1 MKTTLSKMKFAIFLS
16 IPILFF
22 LFMLEIGLGIWG
34 DTQPNRVLCYDP
46 ILGRSYCPNTNGY
59 LKNNQVNSYIEVN
72 ADGLLG
78 KNYPIARTPGKLR
91 VAVLGDSFTSGEA
104 VAADKKF
111 VGVWETK
118 LSEIFLPGVEVI
130 NFGIGGTGTWQQ
142 LQRFHV
148 KVRKYKPDL
157 TVLAFCWCNDVG
169 DNRSQYIS
177 KADDRNPLLD
187 EYEINNWTKLQ
198 VRRKYFNKWIWN
210 HSNLYQFTRTR
221 YNHLEHFVKRLFL
234 PDYMKA
240 TAPPSHLLKEAAYD
254 RQSNELQQ
262 SIDRQKK
269 ILQNNVLKNDVV
281 KNDVVKKDVEKI
293 PGGVKK
299 AEKSIEKNTKS
310 IDIKF
315 FPDFKDTSSIHDD
328 LFFFDSEGWK
338 LSRKLIIKLHSE
350 VRENGSKLAVI
361 HFGGNS
367 HLHSFVSLLPIIE
380 FERFLSDQGIEYFN
394 VYELFAQMKVAD
406 LEKYFIPNDGHFSEA
421 GHAKFAG
428 MAIKFL
434 TKLLQTK
441 P

>member
-1 MKTTLSKMKFAIFLS
+1 MKFAIFLS

-269 ILQNNVLKNDVV
+269 ILQNNVLKNDVA
-281 KNDVVKKDVEKI
+281 KI
-293 PGGVKK
+293 MKECTMHVQN
-299 AEKSIEKNTKS
+299 AQHY
-310 IDIKF
+310 F
-315 FPDFKDTSSIHDD
+315 LHQLLLDD
-328 LFFFDSEGWK
+328 LADD
-338 LSRKLIIKLHSE
+338 R
-350 VRENGSKLAVI
+350 
-361 HFGGNS
+361 S
-367 HLHSFVSLLPIIE
+367 HLVDPNKVRPLNEKLDQLASEEDYLAAQELIE
-380 FERFLSDQGIEYFN
+380 MARNL
-394 VYELFAQMKVAD
+394 KR
-406 LEKYFIPNDGHFSEA
+406 SE
-421 GHAKFAG
+421 
-428 MAIKFL
+428 
-434 TKLLQTK
+434 Q
-441 P
+441 